1 MNRPIHPHSWRQ
13 SYVLLFLGVMLV
25 AWFALPQ
32 TAAARTFDP
41 GHLVLDDGNTYTD
54 NPPEDPGSGVQND
67 CHYLQNCGNSQSSS
81 SGSSQGSSNSNP
93 WPTGCCRPGS

>member
-32 TAAARTFDP
+32 TAAARTMDP
-41 GHLVLDDGNTYTD
+41 GHLETRRRQHLIPTIPRRTS
-54 NPPEDPGSGVQND
+54 GSGVSRMIATTQNRRRR
-67 CHYLQNCGNSQSSS
+67 LPS
-81 SGSSQGSSNSNP
+81 P
-93 WPTGCCRPGS
+93 